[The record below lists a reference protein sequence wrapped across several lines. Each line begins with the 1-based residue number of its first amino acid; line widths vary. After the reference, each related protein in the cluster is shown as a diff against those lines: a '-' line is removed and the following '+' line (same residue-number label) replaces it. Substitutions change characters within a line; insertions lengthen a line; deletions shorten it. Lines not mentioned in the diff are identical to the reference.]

1 MKIAL
6 KGNLLN
12 MWDVAHKVIMSNE
25 EIKKN
30 WVDIIGL
37 KFHQKCDQ
45 ENIKSLR

>member
-25 EIKKN
+25 EIKKKIE
-30 WVDIIGL
+30 WT
-37 KFHQKCDQ
+37 
-45 ENIKSLR
+45 